1 MSYIPFSSDE
11 QKEMLQSIEVDS
23 LDQLFSDIPGEIKL
37 NRLLKIAPPL
47 SELELINYFNELGNK
62 NESAHKPCFIGAGS
76 YDHYIPSVINHLIMR
91 GEFFT
96 AYTPYQP
103 EASQGTLQYIFE
115 FQSMICELTGMAAAN
130 ASMYD
135 GASAMAEAALMSCR
149 STGRD
154 KVLISQ
160 TVNPQYRE
168 VVKTYLNAANLIL
181 EEIPQSH
188 GITCAESM
196 KKMMDSSIAGVIVQQ
211 PNFFGV
217 IENYD
222 TFSTTIQNNQ
232 SLFIMATNPIS
243 LGRLKTPSEYNADIV
258 VMEGQPL
265 GNALSFGGPYLG
277 ILACRENHIRKM
289 PGRLVGMAE
298 DHNGNKGFVLTLQA
312 REQHIRRQKATSNIC
327 SNQSL
332 NALCAVLY
340 LSLLG
345 KQGFVDLWNLNY
357 QKAHY
362 MASEIDKLENYSLAF
377 TDKPFFNEFLVKTT
391 KPVEKVRLAL
401 ENAGLLA
408 GYSPATDYQE
418 YENCL
423 LFCVTEKRTKNE
435 IDLLVKTLEQV

>member
-47 SELELINYFNELGNK
+47 SELELANYFNELGNK

-76 YDHYIPSVINHLIMR
+76 YDHYVPSVINHLIMR

-181 EEIPQSH
+181 EEIPQNQ
-188 GITCAESM
+188 GITCSESM
-196 KKMMDSSIAGVIVQQ
+196 QKMMDSSIAGVIVQQ

-243 LGRLKTPSEYNADIV
+243 LGRLKTPAEYNADIV

-265 GNALSFGGPYLG
+265 GNSLSFGGPYLG

-345 KQGFVDLWNLNY
+345 KQGFVELWNLNY

-362 MASEIDKLENYSLAF
+362 MASEIDKLVNYSLAF
-377 TDKPFFNEFLVKTT
+377 ADKPFFNEFLVKTT

-408 GYSPATDYQE
+408 GYSPAVDYQE

-423 LFCVTEKRTKNE
+423 LFCVTEKRTKKE

>member
-196 KKMMDSSIAGVIVQQ
+196 QKMMDSSIAGVIVQQ

-265 GNALSFGGPYLG
+265 GNAISFGGPYLG

>member
-76 YDHYIPSVINHLIMR
+76 YDHYVPSVINHLIMR

-265 GNALSFGGPYLG
+265 GNAISFGGPYLG

-377 TDKPFFNEFLVKTT
+377 SDKPFFNEFLVKTK

>member
-1 MSYIPFSSDE
+1 
-11 QKEMLQSIEVDS
+11 
-23 LDQLFSDIPGEIKL
+23 
-37 NRLLKIAPPL
+37 
-47 SELELINYFNELGNK
+47 
-62 NESAHKPCFIGAGS
+62 
-76 YDHYIPSVINHLIMR
+76 
-91 GEFFT
+91 
-96 AYTPYQP
+96 
-103 EASQGTLQYIFE
+103 
-115 FQSMICELTGMAAAN
+115 
-130 ASMYD
+130 
-135 GASAMAEAALMSCR
+135 
-149 STGRD
+149 
-154 KVLISQ
+154 
-160 TVNPQYRE
+160 
-168 VVKTYLNAANLIL
+168 
-181 EEIPQSH
+181 
-188 GITCAESM
+188 
-196 KKMMDSSIAGVIVQQ
+196 
-211 PNFFGV
+211 
-217 IENYD
+217 
-222 TFSTTIQNNQ
+222 
-232 SLFIMATNPIS
+232 
-243 LGRLKTPSEYNADIV
+243 
-258 VMEGQPL
+258 MEGQPL
-265 GNALSFGGPYLG
+265 GNAISFGGPYLG

>member
-76 YDHYIPSVINHLIMR
+76 YDHYVPSVINHLIMR

-188 GITCAESM
+188 GVTCSESM
-196 KKMMDSSIAGVIVQQ
+196 QKMMDSSIAGVIVQQ

-265 GNALSFGGPYLG
+265 GNAISFGGPYLG

-362 MASEIDKLENYSLAF
+362 MASEIDKLEDYSLAF